1 MDEHL
6 CEGDGR
12 AAIRQAL
19 AQGRLLDFFMLVAGG
34 LRTYNAESP
43 FVALEI
49 WGGATCSD
57 CGAVVDEDE
66 RLACQRCEETICSG
80 CEVVCSGCDGSWCSQ
95 CVTSC
100 AGL

>member
-1 MDEHL
+1 MDERL

-12 AAIRQAL
+12 SAIRQAL

-49 WGGATCSD
+49 W
-57 CGAVVDEDE
+57 E
-66 RLACQRCEETICSG
+66 RRDLLRLRRG
-80 CEVVCSGCDGSWCSQ
+80 RG
-95 CVTSC
+95 
-100 AGL
+100 